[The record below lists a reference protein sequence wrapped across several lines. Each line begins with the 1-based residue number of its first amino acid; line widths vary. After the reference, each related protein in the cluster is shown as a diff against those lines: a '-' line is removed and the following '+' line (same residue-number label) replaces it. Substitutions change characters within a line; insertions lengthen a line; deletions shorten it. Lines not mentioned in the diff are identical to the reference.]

1 MSPLHPHP
9 ALDVYRRMMERSSGE
24 DGFVIESVMVIE
36 RALQSP
42 WPVESIVGTPH
53 RMEQLAPL
61 ISPKTERFVMSQ
73 SELNALV
80 GFSLHRGCAAHVR
93 VPEALSEGTLPAK
106 AATAKTIVVAER
118 IADPAN
124 IGALLRNCRAFG
136 VDLVILD
143 PKGGTPFCRKA
154 ARTSA
159 GHLFTQDLCVVDP
172 LSALQTL
179 REVHGGRLQACG
191 ATVGPN
197 AHSLRNTPPAHPW
210 ALFLGNEGGGLS
222 EDLLKQIDREVTI
235 PMQDDVDS
243 LNVAA
248 ASAVLLYGL
257 TPA

>member
-1 MSPLHPHP
+1 
-9 ALDVYRRMMERSSGE
+9 MERGKGE

-36 RALQSP
+36 RALQSA
-42 WPVESIVGTPH
+42 WPVESIVATPH

-61 ISPKTERFVMSQ
+61 ISPTTERFIMSQ
-73 SELNALV
+73 PELNALA

-93 VPEALSEGTLPAK
+93 VPGSLTAGTLPAT
-106 AATAKTIVVAER
+106 AASAQTLVVAQR
-118 IADPAN
+118 VADPAN

-159 GHLFTQDLCVVDP
+159 GHLFTQNLCVVDP
-172 LSALQTL
+172 LTALQTL
-179 REVHGGRLQACG
+179 RELHGGRLQTCG
-191 ATVGPN
+191 ATTGPN
-197 AHSLRNTPPAHPW
+197 ARSLRDTPPQHPW

-222 EDLLKQIDREVTI
+222 EDLLARLDREVTI